1 MSAHTYAGHTFVFRV
16 DNGTV
21 FRNTY
26 TSDGTGLHYETL
38 EGPGKGSQETVVLHT
53 AEVSPGIFILG
64 WVEQSGM
71 TVTHVMNLKTHTVHA
86 FWTYDTGRGRAAE
99 LHSGTLAST

>member
-1 MSAHTYAGHTFVFRV
+1 MSTRTYAGHTFVLRV

-38 EGPGKGSQETVVLHT
+38 EGPGKGSQETVVLHP

-71 TVTHVMNLKTHTVHA
+71 TVTHVMNLNTHTVHA

-99 LHSGTLAST
+99 LHTGTLATT